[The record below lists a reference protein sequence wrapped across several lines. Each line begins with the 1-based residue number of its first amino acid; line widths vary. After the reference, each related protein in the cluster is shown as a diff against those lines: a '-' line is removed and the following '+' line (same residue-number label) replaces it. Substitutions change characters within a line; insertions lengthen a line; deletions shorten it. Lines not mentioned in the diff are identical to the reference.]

1 MRSKVQRGDVN
12 GLNRLKAQVGKE
24 FQKEKT
30 RLETHSLGEK
40 KCELQPEKRE
50 EVQGKEFR
58 REWRKENELIFL

>member
-1 MRSKVQRGDVN
+1 MRGKVQPGDVN

-50 EVQGKEFR
+50 GGTGQGISPRVE
-58 REWRKENELIFL
+58 ERK